1 MPVRILI
8 SMLGWNLLIE
18 AIQTS
23 EVALIHLAQ
32 GKSEYRLPVHGM
44 QHLAEVDFRALPTIQ
59 LQFCWGREYCV
70 VMPERVK

>member
-1 MPVRILI
+1 
-8 SMLGWNLLIE
+8 MLVWNLLIE

-44 QHLAEVDFRALPTIQ
+44 QHLAEVDLEHFRRFNCNFVGEENIAL
-59 LQFCWGREYCV
+59 
-70 VMPERVK
+70 